1 VLKPYNDL
9 EIIQG
14 IRERDNKILE
24 YLYNEYFG
32 LVYDVV
38 SQNKGN
44 EDDARDVLQEAI
56 ILIYRKIRDES
67 LELNSSFKT
76 YLYSVSRYIWK
87 RELRNRETETHH
99 LMKYTREDSR
109 ATESPD
115 PDHEQQERYRLYQE
129 HFNKLGKECR
139 SVLRMFLNNC
149 SMEHIAK
156 KMGYKSRKFVKKKKY
171 KCKEQLV
178 RSIKND
184 KRFNRLL

>member
-1 VLKPYNDL
+1 MKSYNDL

-14 IRERDNKILE
+14 IRERDNNILE

-38 SQNKGN
+38 SQNNGN

-76 YLYSVSRYIWK
+76 YLYSVARNIWAH
-87 RELRNRETETHH
+87 ELRHRETEMRHI
-99 LMKYTREDSR
+99 MKYTREDSGM
-109 ATESPD
+109 TESFD
-115 PDHEQQERYRLYQE
+115 PDHEEQQRYRLYQE
-129 HFNKLGKECR
+129 HFRKLGKECR
-139 SVLRMFLNNC
+139 KVLRMFLNKC
-149 SMEHIAK
+149 SLEYIAK
-156 KMGYKSRKFVKKKKY
+156 QMGYKSSKFVKKKKY

-184 KRFNRLL
+184 TRFNRLL

>member
-1 VLKPYNDL
+1 LKPYNDL

-38 SQNKGN
+38 SQNNGN

-56 ILIYRKIRDES
+56 VLIYRKIKNES

-76 YLYSVSRYIWK
+76 YFYSVARNIWAH
-87 RELRNRETETHH
+87 ELRHRNTEIHH
-99 LMKYTREDSR
+99 IMKYTREDSGV
-109 ATESPD
+109 TESHD
-115 PDHEQQERYRLYQE
+115 PDHEQQQRYRLYQE
-129 HFNKLGKECR
+129 HFRKLGKECR
-139 SVLRMFLNNC
+139 RVLRMFLNNC
-149 SMEHIAK
+149 SMEHIAQQ
-156 KMGYKSRKFVKKKKY
+156 MGYKSKKFVKKKKY

-178 RSIKND
+178 RSIKKDN
-184 KRFNRLL
+184 RFNRLL